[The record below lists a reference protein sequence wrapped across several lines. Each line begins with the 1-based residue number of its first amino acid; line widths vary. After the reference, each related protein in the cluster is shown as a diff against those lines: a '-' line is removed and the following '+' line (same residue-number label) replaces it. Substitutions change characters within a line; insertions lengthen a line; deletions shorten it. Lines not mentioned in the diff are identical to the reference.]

1 MQSVK
6 SNQLGQH
13 IAAYGA
19 ATEIFMPLMPREF
32 TPKVLQQSV

>member
-13 IAAYGA
+13 IAECGA
-19 ATEIFMPLMPREF
+19 ATEIFMPLMPGDF